1 MAIQQKVSGVGK
13 NSSRSDQNIVER
25 TQRVQREAKI
35 ENASGGSYTERKT
48 NEELAQGSNTAPTA
62 SSVTG
67 QNEYVNPIKPISAT
81 AYSNTDVPLSESA
94 PGGPGKNTGMA
105 EPVDSIDTGS
115 VMARALLAANPNSSQ
130 LFALV
135 EAYNEL
141 GI

>member
-1 MAIQQKVSGVGK
+1 
-13 NSSRSDQNIVER
+13 
-25 TQRVQREAKI
+25 
-35 ENASGGSYTERKT
+35 
-48 NEELAQGSNTAPTA
+48 
-62 SSVTG
+62 
-67 QNEYVNPIKPISAT
+67 
-81 AYSNTDVPLSESA
+81 
-94 PGGPGKNTGMA
+94 MA